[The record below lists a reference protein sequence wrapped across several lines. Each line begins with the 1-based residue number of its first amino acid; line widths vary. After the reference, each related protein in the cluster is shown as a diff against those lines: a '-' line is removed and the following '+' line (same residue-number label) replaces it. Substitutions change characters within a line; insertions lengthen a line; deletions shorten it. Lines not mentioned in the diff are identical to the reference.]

1 MIIVS
6 ALLQTINY
14 IFRIV
19 SIKNP
24 DSTAPAVGWFIL
36 ILIRFPLAVEFEDI
50 RQSQQT
56 VDRSFVD
63 QCIYMVMGRMV
74 YKFRRRGH

>member
-14 IFRIV
+14 IFRVI

-24 DSTAPAVGWFIL
+24 NSEKPLIIWFIL
-36 ILIRFPLAVEFEDI
+36 ILVRFPLVLDI
-50 RQSQQT
+50 KDMRQSQRA
-56 VDRSFVD
+56 VDCTFVD
-63 QCIYMVMGRMV
+63 QCICLH
-74 YKFRRRGH
+74 GHGTYGL